1 MVTSGSKKQHERL
14 STREQTLC
22 KCLIESLLLFFI
34 SQNKS
39 HGQVQNQCGSGP
51 PKHKYRTLMPANW
64 HLCLQ
69 KLFYSGDSKL
79 ENIFAFMNFLTFSI
93 STWYFTP
100 FQGLAKQISVSQY
113 FFVGLISLIKDKH
126 FFIHLIAIHTF
137 PSMNRLFVC
146 HLFFYGI
153 SCVFLTYSRS
163 SLCIK

>member
-1 MVTSGSKKQHERL
+1 MISAGLCHAPPIQLEADSLKLPESQLTSAPQASHYLGGQPGLLYMVTSVSKKQQERL

-22 KCLIESLLLFFI
+22 KSLIESLLLFFI

-79 ENIFAFMNFLTFSI
+79 ENIFAFMNL
-93 STWYFTP
+93 
-100 FQGLAKQISVSQY
+100 VS
-113 FFVGLISLIKDKH
+113 SH
-126 FFIHLIAIHTF
+126 S
-137 PSMNRLFVC
+137 PSALCTSPLSKVWP
-146 HLFFYGI
+146 
-153 SCVFLTYSRS
+153 SR
-163 SLCIK
+163 